1 LGVLA
6 WKSIVLFGHYFG
18 FWARLL
24 TKNEDMAKG
33 GEKQRVGELASWRV
47 SMKLVAGGWEREA
60 GSLEPEARSEKPE
73 RVAGSGGKKG
83 IGFRG

>member
-1 LGVLA
+1 
-6 WKSIVLFGHYFG
+6 
-18 FWARLL
+18 
-24 TKNEDMAKG
+24 
-33 GEKQRVGELASWRV
+33 
-47 SMKLVAGGWEREA
+47 MKLVAGGWEREA